1 MTRIAAVQAAPV
13 FLDREATLGRVCARI
28 AEAGAAGA
36 KLVVFPES
44 FVPGYPDWVWT
55 VPAGR
60 GAVLGALHAKLLANA
75 VTIPSDATR
84 RVGQAAAEAGV
95 VVALGVTERNDEASG
110 TTMYNTLLFFDERG
124 EILGR
129 HRK

>member
-1 MTRIAAVQAAPV
+1 MTKIAAVQAAPV
-13 FLDREATLGRVCARI
+13 FFDREATVDLVCARI
-28 AEAGAAGA
+28 AEAGTAGA

-60 GAVLGALHAKLLANA
+60 GAVLGALYAKLLSNA

-124 EILGR
+124 EILG
-129 HRK
+129 